1 MEPDFIISVKI
12 TLFGHVRGN
21 PPQVVATLELG
32 GGGRNHATD
41 KLHILQEYQIK
52 SQAPNGTVRAAVGE
66 FSRAVSGIFATFV
79 KDIK

>member
-1 MEPDFIISVKI
+1 VEPDFIISVKI
-12 TLFGHVRGN
+12 TLFEHVRGN

-32 GGGRNHATD
+32 GGRNHATD
-41 KLHILQEYQIK
+41 KLHILQEYLIK

-66 FSRAVSGIFATFV
+66 FSRAVSGIFAAFV